1 MNSLEGLSVSGKKAI
16 VALMIIS
23 ALVLGAAAQTV
34 APNQQ
39 GKMYGDPRF
48 SR

>member
-1 MNSLEGLSVSGKKAI
+1 MNSLESLGVSGKKAI
-16 VALMIIS
+16 VSLMIIS
-23 ALVLGAAAQTV
+23 AIALGVAAQTV